1 MISSLFEMTL
11 HLQGAP
17 RPEVGRHG
25 GLKVQISRS
34 PPDCAAAKRT
44 SGLPGVREG
53 RCARNTLCGDLAR
66 FFGSILSGGEGG
78 NSFADTMQTRVSAEV
93 LILL

>member
-1 MISSLFEMTL
+1 M
-11 HLQGAP
+11 
-17 RPEVGRHG
+17 
-25 GLKVQISRS
+25 
-34 PPDCAAAKRT
+34 
-44 SGLPGVREG
+44 EG
-53 RCARNTLCGDLAR
+53 HCARNTLCGDMAR